1 MMNYLRVDH
10 LSVSYPFQQKNVLK
24 GINIQINKGEK
35 VLILGPSGGGKS
47 TLALTLNGIIP
58 KSIEAE
64 MSGKVMVDG
73 NDPNELSFREIS
85 ERVGILFQDPET
97 QFCMLTVEDEVL
109 FGLENLRLPRE
120 EMEIRLEKSLDL
132 VGLKNWRKAQINE
145 LSGGMKQK
153 LGLACLLAMDPEV
166 FILDE
171 PTANLDPASTE
182 EIFQLFI
189 ELSQKLN
196 KTLLFIEHKL
206 DHLLPYLER
215 VIVLGKEGEV
225 IADGAPRDIFNNQYS
240 EIKEQGIWVPQIC
253 KYAKELERQGVVWSP
268 YPLTLEELKA
278 NIETHQLD
286 FQAPEIKINNQ
297 KNHDKHKG
305 EIPLLQVENVSFSYQ
320 NHHVL
325 NNINFSISSGDF
337 VALLGP
343 NGAGK
348 STLSKMLIN
357 LVTPET
363 GEIYLNNTPFS
374 KLKTTEIF
382 RKVGFVFQNPEHQ
395 FICDTVELELAYGL
409 KILGWSQE
417 QWQPRVEELL
427 EKFHLT
433 EQRRNNPFSLSQG
446 QKRRLSVAA
455 MLTNDQQLLIL
466 DEPTFGQDFVNTNVI
481 MNLLNELNQSGK
493 TILMITHDMEL
504 VSEYANKVILLN
516 EREIAFQ
523 GDVTS
528 FFEEEELLKKA
539 SLKVP
544 ISYSLH
550 SLIREMKESAHLC

>member
-1 MMNYLRVDH
+1 MMNYLKIDH

-35 VLILGPSGGGKS
+35 VLLLGPSGGGKS
-47 TLALTLNGIIP
+47 TLALALNGIIP
-58 KSIEAE
+58 RSIEAK
-64 MSGKVMVDG
+64 MSGKVMIDG
-73 NDPNELSFREIS
+73 SDPNELSFREIS

-109 FGLENLRLPRE
+109 FGLENLGLPRE
-120 EMEIRLEKSLDL
+120 EMEMRLEKSLDL

-225 IADGAPRDIFNNQYS
+225 IADGPPRDIFNDKYS

-253 KYAKELERQGVVWSP
+253 KYAKELEQQGMIWSP
-268 YPLTLEELKA
+268 YPLTEEEWKE
-278 NIETHQLD
+278 NIETYQRD
-286 FQAPEIKINNQ
+286 FEAPEIKINNQ
-297 KNHDKHKG
+297 KIHDTPND
-305 EIPLLQVENVSFSYQ
+305 EISLLQLKNVSFSYQ

-357 LVTPET
+357 LITPEK

-382 RKVGFVFQNPEHQ
+382 RNVGFVFQNPEHQ

-427 EKFHLT
+427 EEFHLS
-433 EQRRNNPFSLSQG
+433 EQRQNNPFSLSQG
-446 QKRRLSVAA
+446 QKRRLSVAT
-455 MLTNDQQLLIL
+455 MLTNDQQVLIL
-466 DEPTFGQDFVNTNVI
+466 DEPTFGQDFANTNVI
-481 MNLLNELNQSGK
+481 MNLLNELNQNGK

-516 EREIAFQ
+516 EKEIAFQ

-528 FFEEEELLKKA
+528 FFEEGELLNKA
-539 SLKVP
+539 SMKVP
-544 ISYSLH
+544 ISYSLQT
-550 SLIREMKESAHLC
+550 LIKGMKESALQW

>member
-1 MMNYLRVDH
+1 MMDYLKIDH

-24 GINIQINKGEK
+24 GINLQINKGEK

-58 KSIEAE
+58 RSIEAK

-109 FGLENLRLPRE
+109 FGLENLCLPRE

-189 ELSQKLN
+189 EISKKLN

-215 VIVLGKEGEV
+215 VIVLGKEGKV
-225 IADGAPRDIFNNQYS
+225 IADGAPRNIFDDKYS
-240 EIKEQGIWVPQIC
+240 EIIEQGIWVPQIC
-253 KYAKELERQGVVWSP
+253 KYAKELEGQGMNWSP
-268 YPLTLEELKA
+268 YPLTVEEWKE
-278 NIETHQLD
+278 NIETHQPD
-286 FQAPEIKINNQ
+286 FQAPEIRINNQ
-297 KNHDKHKG
+297 KIRDKHD
-305 EIPLLQVENVSFSYQ
+305 EVPLLQVKNVSISYQ

-325 NNINFSISSGDF
+325 NNINFSISCGDF

-348 STLSKMLIN
+348 STLSKTLIS
-357 LVTPET
+357 LVTPEK
-363 GEIYLNNTPFS
+363 GEIYLNNTPYS
-374 KLKTTEIF
+374 KLKTAEIF
-382 RKVGFVFQNPEHQ
+382 QNIGFVFQNPEHQ
-395 FICDTVELELAYGL
+395 FICDTVEMELAYGL
-409 KILGWSQE
+409 KILEWKKE

-427 EKFHLT
+427 EQFHLT
-433 EQRRNNPFSLSQG
+433 EQRQNNPFSLSQG
-446 QKRRLSVAA
+446 QKRRLSVAT

-481 MNLLNELNQSGK
+481 MKLLNELNQRGK

-516 EREIAFQ
+516 AKEIAFQ
-523 GDVTS
+523 GGVTS
-528 FFEEEELLKKA
+528 FFEEEELLDKA
-539 SLKVP
+539 SMKVP
-544 ISYSLH
+544 ISYSLQ
-550 SLIREMKESAHLC
+550 SLIKGMEESELQ

>member
-1 MMNYLRVDH
+1 MMNYLKIDH

-24 GINIQINKGEK
+24 GINLQINKGEK

-58 KSIEAE
+58 RSIEAK

-97 QFCMLTVEDEVL
+97 QFCMLTVEDEIL

-182 EIFQLFI
+182 ETFQLFI
-189 ELSQKLN
+189 EISKKLN

-215 VIVLGKEGEV
+215 VIVLGKEGKV
-225 IADGAPRDIFNNQYS
+225 IADGAPRNIFNDKYS
-240 EIKEQGIWVPQIC
+240 EIIEQGIWVPQIC
-253 KYAKELERQGVVWSP
+253 KYAKELEGQGMKWSP
-268 YPLTLEELKA
+268 YPLTVEEWKE
-278 NIETHQLD
+278 NIETHQPD
-286 FQAPEIKINNQ
+286 FQAPEIRINNQ
-297 KNHDKHKG
+297 KIHDKHDD
-305 EIPLLQVENVSFSYQ
+305 EIPLLQVKNVSFSYQ

-325 NNINFSISSGDF
+325 NNINFSIFCGDF

-348 STLSKMLIN
+348 STLSKTLIN
-357 LVTPET
+357 LVTPEK

-374 KLKTTEIF
+374 KLKTAEIF
-382 RKVGFVFQNPEHQ
+382 QNIGFVFQNPEHQ
-395 FICDTVELELAYGL
+395 FICDTVEMELAYGL
-409 KILGWSQE
+409 KILEWKKE

-427 EKFHLT
+427 EQFHLT
-433 EQRRNNPFSLSQG
+433 EQRQNNPFSLSQG
-446 QKRRLSVAA
+446 QKRRLSVAT

-481 MNLLNELNQSGK
+481 MNLLNELNQRGK
-493 TILMITHDMEL
+493 TIVMITHDMEL

-516 EREIAFQ
+516 EKEIAFQ
-523 GDVTS
+523 GGVTS
-528 FFEEEELLKKA
+528 FFEEEELLNKA
-539 SLKVP
+539 SMKVP
-544 ISYSLH
+544 ISYSLQ
-550 SLIREMKESAHLC
+550 SLIKGMKESELQ